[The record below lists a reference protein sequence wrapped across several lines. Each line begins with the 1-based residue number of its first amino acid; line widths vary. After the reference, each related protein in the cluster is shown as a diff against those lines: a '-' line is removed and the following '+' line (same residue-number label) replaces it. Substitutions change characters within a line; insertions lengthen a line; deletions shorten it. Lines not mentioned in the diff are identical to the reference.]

1 MWAGRRRRLRV
12 ATPPRRRR
20 ERDASGGC
28 TVEGEGEKH
37 RQVGG
42 GGGEIKASGL
52 VVRGEAT
59 TPVDRCSRPSRA
71 SFRGRLAIITH
82 SPSPPFL
89 PLPPPSR
96 PSARPF
102 CLSAAATVA
111 IPRARSLLSVT
122 PRALGAPVLKS
133 LSLSR
138 SGHRAEKGR
147 ERVCPV
153 AMEESSANNVR
164 PLVASAAFR
173 TIGRATSYSA
183 SSH

>member
-12 ATPPRRRR
+12 ATPPRPRR

-89 PLPPPSR
+89 PLPPP
-96 PSARPF
+96 P
-102 CLSAAATVA
+102 V
-111 IPRARSLLSVT
+111 RSPVLSVRRRRRRY
-122 PRALGAPVLKS
+122 PPRPLSVISDAARALGAPV
-133 LSLSR
+133 
-138 SGHRAEKGR
+138 
-147 ERVCPV
+147 
-153 AMEESSANNVR
+153 
-164 PLVASAAFR
+164 
-173 TIGRATSYSA
+173 
-183 SSH
+183 